1 MVRRSLEW
9 VGCVGVAIGLG
20 GCAQAPQAESAGPKL
35 DSTAEMVSRSADAM
49 QRFWDEGKAGAEP
62 DKTGV
67 DASNRSPAGRAAT
80 VAPAP
85 RNSTVVAR
93 GPAEMKA
100 TQQTA
105 IADEPKT
112 QEIAATAAPD
122 VRVPAMAAAV
132 PTPTP
137 SVVLAAPTV
146 AHRSGAGVS
155 GFFSGEAVSSGAE
168 VAPKGPSLRIGAL
181 ALCSKVEGFG
191 RFTRMETARIT
202 GRPVALLV
210 YTQVDGF
217 AYRTTG
223 GATSAPDDGKTQ
235 WVVDLGQAVVVYRLS
250 ADGKEPDEQV
260 LYVPEQPCRDVAL
273 GKRRDHFLV
282 QRIELSP
289 WLVAGKYAVKV
300 TVRDKATGQVDERI
314 TDVTL
319 R

>member
-1 MVRRSLEW
+1 MVRRSLGW
-9 VGCVGVAIGLG
+9 TGCVCLAVGLG
-20 GCAQAPQAESAGPKL
+20 GCAQTPVAESAKPKL
-35 DSTAEMVSRSADAM
+35 DSTAEMVARSTDAMKRFWEEGKTGAERDQSDADAN
-49 QRFWDEGKAGAEP
+49 KS
-62 DKTGV
+62 V
-67 DASNRSPAGRAAT
+67 PARRVAAVT
-80 VAPAP
+80 PAP
-85 RNSTVVAR
+85 
-93 GPAEMKA
+93 
-100 TQQTA
+100 
-105 IADEPKT
+105 
-112 QEIAATAAPD
+112 TAAPTGGRGSTAPE
-122 VRVPAMAAAV
+122 VVPAPADVVPSKVEAVTAVPDLHAPATAAAV
-132 PTPTP
+132 PAPA
-137 SVVLAAPTV
+137 SSAALAAPAV
-146 AHRSGAGVS
+146 AHRPVSSVS
-155 GFFSGEAVSSGAE
+155 GFFSGEAVASAVD

-191 RFTRMETARIT
+191 KLVRMETARIT

-223 GATSAPDDGKTQ
+223 GAATAPDDGKTQ
-235 WVVDLGQAVVVYRLS
+235 WVVDLGQSVVVYRLG

-260 LYVPEQPCRDVAL
+260 LYVPELPCRDVAV

-314 TDVTL
+314 TEVTL